1 MNKRHRI
8 EIVTQCHSCL
18 CLTFNKNII
27 LKKSLTNL
35 LKFLLFLSIGLTI
48 LYLVYQK
55 QNTAYIENC
64 QLEGIPSDECSLID
78 KILTDFTGVNFFWLS
93 TVLLAFTISNLSRAL
108 RWNLLLEPLGYKPRW
123 INSFFSVMVG
133 YLANLG
139 LPRIGEIVR
148 AGTMSRYENI
158 SVEKL
163 MGTIVVGRIFDVISI
178 LLVTGACFL
187 FEYDTIRTEVLRLL
201 ALDNGDV
208 ENGGYTIL
216 MIGVIMILLAIG
228 LLFSFRSIIMGSKVF
243 KKIITIIKGFW
254 QGIQSIRKLEKPWL
268 FAFHSI
274 MIWFMYFAMTY
285 LCFSAFEPTAALPAI
300 AGLVVFVFGGWGIV
314 IPSPGGMGT
323 YHFMVV
329 TALALY
335 GVGGDD
341 AFSFANISFFSIN
354 LGCNVLFGVLGLI
367 ILPIYNRYY
376 QPVVPKSEALV
387 YTNTK

>member
-1 MNKRHRI
+1 MKSTNNKI
-8 EIVTQCHSCL
+8 
-18 CLTFNKNII
+18 II
-27 LKKSLTNL
+27 LKKQLTNL
-35 LKFLLFLSIGLTI
+35 LKFVLFLSIGLTI

-55 QNTAYIENC
+55 QDAAYIENC
-64 QLEGIPSDECSLID
+64 RLEGIPLDECSLID
-78 KILTDFTGVNFFWLS
+78 KILTDFAGVNFFWLF

-163 MGTIVVGRIFDVISI
+163 MGTIVIGRIFDVISI
-178 LLVTGACFL
+178 LLVTGTCFL
-187 FEYDTIRTEVLRLL
+187 LEYDTIRTEAIRLL
-201 ALDNGDV
+201 SLDSQAAG
-208 ENGGYTIL
+208 EASSYTFLI
-216 MIGVIMILLAIG
+216 IGIIMILSAIG
-228 LLFSFRSIIMGSKVF
+228 LIFFFRGLIMESKVF
-243 KKIITIIKGFW
+243 KKIINIIKGFW

-274 MIWFMYFAMTY
+274 VIWFMYFAMTY
-285 LCFSAFEPTAALPAI
+285 LCFFAFEPTSTLPAI

-314 IPSPGGMGT
+314 VPSPGGMGT

-354 LGCNVLFGVLGLI
+354 LGCNVLLGVLGLI
-367 ILPIYNRYY
+367 ILPIYNRHY
-376 QPVVPKSEALV
+376 QPVVPKSDILADRHS
-387 YTNTK
+387 K